1 MGTGKI
7 PDVNDYKWELLRHH
21 ERLLSKQALTSW
33 DLNDN
38 AAVALRSRNRRSPN
52 LCRATSTLT
61 ASLTRPV
68 KLAGT
73 LVSASPQAP
82 CSCKATPIA
91 TATSIT
97 LISSSG
103 NVTYAAAGSVPEPS
117 TVALLALATAGWRI
131 LRAGGLRKT

>member
-73 LVSASPQAP
+73 LVSASPQALLVQGNADRDRDVDNADFLIWQRNFR
-82 CSCKATPIA
+82 CGWLGSR
-91 TATSIT
+91 T
-97 LISSSG
+97 LSHCLACTG
-103 NVTYAAAGSVPEPS
+103 RLAGAFCARGDS
-117 TVALLALATAGWRI
+117 
-131 LRAGGLRKT
+131 